1 MTMSDKTRKGID
13 PHFSS
18 LEHPQKRFLAD
29 LFRAIFECPYKPS
42 RFLSSQD
49 NLDARTCFAVQ
60 YLVRQRSVFC
70 LDDRR
75 GHMGA
80 AFYRGFTCDVT
91 AAADRLNGLVCIGH
105 PTDEHTTRSRLKSC
119 YHLVAPEGLML
130 VFNASSGQ
138 VRRAVETFIS
148 DLPVP
153 NWYVHRGSGLYLL
166 GETSYG
172 KATIRP
178 EKSE

>member
-1 MTMSDKTRKGID
+1 MSERARKGID

-18 LEHPQKRFLAD
+18 LEHPQRVFLAD
-29 LFRAIFECPYKPS
+29 LFQAIVDCPYKPS
-42 RFLSSQD
+42 PFISSQD

-60 YLVRQRSVFC
+60 YLVRQKKVFC

-80 AFYRGFTCDVT
+80 AFYRSFACDVT
-91 AAADRLNGLVCIGH
+91 SATDRLGGLVCIGH
-105 PTDEHTTRSRLKSC
+105 PEDGHVAQARLRSC
-119 YHLVAPEGLML
+119 YHLVAPDGLLM
-130 VFNASSGQ
+130 VFNASAYG
-138 VRRAVETFIS
+138 VRRAVETFIC

-166 GETSYG
+166 GEAGYG
-172 KATIRP
+172 KVLSLP
-178 EKSE
+178 